1 MVRILD
7 PVSTFAGANL
17 FFDLSGLALIS
28 SFFSV
33 YSAEQEVNQSTIF
46 FQWLVTPW
54 YLAWTAPAW
63 LALFLLFLVAVI
75 MADQLFAAVLST
87 NS

>member
-17 FFDLSGLALIS
+17 FFDLSGLALIT

-46 FQWLVTPW
+46 FQ
-54 YLAWTAPAW
+54 
-63 LALFLLFLVAVI
+63 
-75 MADQLFAAVLST
+75 
-87 NS
+87 